1 MNSLETL
8 ALVVATLW
16 LVALTV
22 AVVLVIRQIG
32 LLTIRLT
39 YSAPHGVADEH
50 GPAIG
55 SSVPETAASL
65 LGLNGDSRALVFLSS
80 TCNPCREFASQAS
93 SDHLGEDTTVLISGN
108 PELARGVAAL
118 LPRGTKPVLD
128 PTSQEVASAFGVG
141 MVPFALYLSGG
152 RVRAK
157 TYLNDPDEL
166 IKLRAPGGANATTI
180 ELTDRIG
187 GNGNANG

>member
-1 MNSLETL
+1 VNSLETL

-65 LGLNGDSRALVFLSS
+65 LGLNGDSRAVVFLSS
-80 TCNPCREFASQAS
+80 TCNPCRDFATQAS
-93 SDHLGEDTTVLISGN
+93 ADQLGEDTTILISGN

-118 LPRGTKPVLD
+118 LPKGAESVLD
-128 PTSQEVASAFGVG
+128 PISQEVASAFGVG
-141 MVPFALYLSGG
+141 MVPFALYLSDG

-166 IKLRAPGGANATTI
+166 VRLRTPGGANATTI
-180 ELTDRIG
+180 ELTDQTG
-187 GNGNANG
+187 GNGNGIG